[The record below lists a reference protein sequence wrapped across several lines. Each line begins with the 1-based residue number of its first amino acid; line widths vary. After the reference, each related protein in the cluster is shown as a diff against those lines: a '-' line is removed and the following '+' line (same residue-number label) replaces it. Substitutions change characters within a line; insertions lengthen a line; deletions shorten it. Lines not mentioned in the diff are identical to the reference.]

1 MAQLPP
7 KVPNITPTHQPAAP
21 WASEF
26 LGFSAARRGA
36 HRRSVSDSVAFLEE
50 CVGRGGEGLGG
61 FDNNDDQLMAMF
73 PDDAAPVVSSPSD
86 RSGVNGMQCEEAE
99 PAAGAPPQEE
109 TTAAEK
115 IVDPKRVKR

>member
-50 CVGRGGEGLGG
+50 CVGGGGEGLGG

-86 RSGVNGMQCEEAE
+86 RSGVNGMPCEEAE
-99 PAAGAPPQEE
+99 PTAGAPPQEE